1 MSNAPLIHIENLS
14 KRYKL
19 YASPRGRVA
28 EWLSGG
34 RVSRH
39 RDFWALKDFSLNV
52 SHGECVGVIGPN
64 GAGKSTLLKV
74 LSGTLAASG
83 GSFNI
88 TGRVLSLLELGT
100 GFNAE
105 LSGRQNIMETAA
117 LLGFKREDTIDR
129 IKEIEAFAE
138 LGDFFDRP
146 IKIYSSGMGVRLAFS
161 MFVFMK
167 PDVLI
172 VDEALAVGD
181 IGFQR
186 KCYKKLEELMAGGMT
201 CLFVTHD
208 LGAVVRFCHRAV
220 VLFQGQKIFE
230 GDPRQACNVLNKI
243 YFGEA
248 GVDDK
253 LDYGD
258 GAAMIDQI
266 WFEDETGERLASVPA
281 RSPLVFSYSC
291 RFNTAVTDPVF
302 GFHIKTVY
310 GMEVCTASSD
320 YMGYEFG
327 SFEPGDRLTLKWTL
341 DLNLNPGT
349 YFFGCGCRYANE
361 SRFMSRRV
369 DAMKFPIVDNP
380 TFGGIVNVFRDLKI
394 EKTLANAE
402 SEPQMNADGLR

>member
-1 MSNAPLIHIENLS
+1 LS
-14 KRYKL
+14 QHVGRGGRDGKQLAKFGIRGL
-19 YASPRGRVA
+19 YAGG
-28 EWLSGG
+28 GG
-34 RVSRH
+34 RNIAIGFGLAIVEQ
-39 RDFWALKDFSLNV
+39 FGETALEGAEQRLAIV
-52 SHGECVGVIGPN
+52 CIGEN
-64 GAGKSTLLKV
+64 DSAD
-74 LSGTLAASG
+74 
-83 GSFNI
+83 
-88 TGRVLSLLELGT
+88 TGRGDENNVGLV
-100 GFNAE
+100 A
-105 LSGRQNIMETAA
+105 RQAAAMVEDGDAPASVARKPHAVETI
-117 LLGFKREDTIDR
+117 LT
-129 IKEIEAFAE
+129 
-138 LGDFFDRP
+138 
-146 IKIYSSGMGVRLAFS
+146 
-161 MFVFMK
+161 
-167 PDVLI
+167 
-172 VDEALAVGD
+172 VGD